1 MAIIQF
7 RVLKNAEREPA
18 ANPRGNANTEEL
30 QLIQVHRSNL
40 PIKGTWQILLCMS
53 LWSNSCW
60 FCLLLILK
68 LQSTC
73 RRKSHILTHFW
84 VSARQLFFYALV
96 SAVSVT
102 AEKPANTHLPAITFS
117 SLRINQYGTVLCVSS
132 PKPQAWEWEVWKA
145 ICFRWGMTSEQ
156 SASLIFKDSL
166 RLSLHRSLILS
177 KKRIRLY
184 KYYLF
189 SQHWTPGG
197 IFGCFR

>member
-73 RRKSHILTHFW
+73 RRKSHILI
-84 VSARQLFFYALV
+84 SESQPDSFFYPLWCQPFQSQRRNQQTLTYLRLLFPPWGSISTAQFCVYPRPNHRPGNGRSGKPSASGGAWLV
-96 SAVSVT
+96 SNQPHS
-102 AEKPANTHLPAITFS
+102 F
-117 SLRINQYGTVLCVSS
+117 LRI
-132 PKPQAWEWEVWKA
+132 
-145 ICFRWGMTSEQ
+145 
-156 SASLIFKDSL
+156 
-166 RLSLHRSLILS
+166 H
-177 KKRIRLY
+177 
-184 KYYLF
+184 
-189 SQHWTPGG
+189 
-197 IFGCFR
+197 